1 MMSKRFAAGAFAFL
15 ASLPLTAD
23 VRLPAIVSDHM
34 LLQRGVPA
42 RIYGW
47 AEAGEPVTV
56 QFHGQ
61 TINTTTGAN
70 GRWEIWLNP
79 LNAGDAGDMTIAG
92 RNTLTVRDVLAGE
105 VWAGSG
111 QSNMEWTLRRTNN
124 AETEMRTANFPQ
136 IRLFSVPHKTALE
149 PQDNMEAKWEICT
162 PETVPGFSA
171 ILYLFGRD
179 LHQRM
184 KVPFGLIHTSWGGT
198 PAQAWTSR
206 EALTRDAALMPLLG
220 EWSKVLDAYPDS
232 FAKYQKAMVEW
243 DKSPKDSTPAPRR
256 PAMPMGPGHSHQP
269 TGLYNAMIH
278 PIVKYTIKGMLWYQ
292 GETNA
297 SRIQAPLYRRLFE
310 TMIQDWRKN
319 WEQGDFPFLWVQ
331 LANYAKTGPDWV
343 IVQEAQANATELKAT
358 GMAVINDIGTPGDI
372 HPTNKQDVAARLV
385 RIARH
390 VAYREDLVYSGPRF
404 RQATTETATTG
415 DRAARIRVWFD
426 SVGGGLKARDGAA
439 VKGFEVAGDDKRF
452 YPAEARI
459 DGATVVAASPQ
470 VTQPVAVRYAWA
482 SNPDANLIN
491 AEGLPAGLFRSVDW

>member
-1 MMSKRFAAGAFAFL
+1 MSKRFAAGAFAFL